1 MFLALRFYVYNPRLL
16 LLSLDNTKEKFMQK
30 MMEMIARPVATMVA
44 VTMVLFGVS
53 GAIARADMVTTGAI
67 LRSAEAHSDRQKV
80 VNFLDQARVRR
91 ELTKLGVSPAE
102 ARARVAALSQSQ
114 LHELAGRIQKLP
126 AGGDILEVAL
136 LVFVILLIT
145 DILGFTDVFPF
156 VHHHVH
162 LRGER

>member
-1 MFLALRFYVYNPRLL
+1 
-16 LLSLDNTKEKFMQK
+16 MQK
-30 MMEMIARPVATMVA
+30 LMEVITRPVAMMLA
-44 VTMVLFGVS
+44 VTMVLFGIS
-53 GAIARADMVTTGAI
+53 GAAASADMVTTGAM
-67 LRSAEAHSDRQKV
+67 LRSAEARSDRQKV
-80 VNFLDQARVRR
+80 VNFLDQARVQR
-91 ELTKLGVSPAE
+91 ELTKLGVPPAE
-102 ARARVAALSQSQ
+102 ARARVAALSDSQ